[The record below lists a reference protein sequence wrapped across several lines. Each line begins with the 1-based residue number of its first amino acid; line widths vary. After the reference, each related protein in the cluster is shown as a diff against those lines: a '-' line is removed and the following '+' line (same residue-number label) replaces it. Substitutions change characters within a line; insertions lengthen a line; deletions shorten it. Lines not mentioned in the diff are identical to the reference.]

1 MALSNLYIFTYNN
14 YFNRI
19 IKKGTY
25 LSAYGTPLVSQASVN
40 FNPGDNVTTT
50 HILGKTAYNGKGD
63 YLVETD
69 SEETIKSRWFIID
82 TDFNRQGQWVLSLKR
97 DLIADNYN
105 KICEAPM
112 MVEKAMISS
121 KDNPLLYN
129 PEGFSFNQIKKQEIL
144 LQDKARKAWY
154 VMYFKKGMHF
164 TYEDP
169 VTHET
174 ITTTEARGSITPIDN
189 IKYDKKISTSLENS
203 IYSAGS
209 KKITTNEQVNLTY
222 YVDSPDIAW
231 IISRQ
236 RYKML
241 NKDSGISY
249 QQVDY
254 TQPTNSY
261 IWFNNT
267 QSVCSSQ
274 LNNAFGNQYSNL
286 KTALLTDTG
295 NTSQISESQYQ
306 ELKQIGTDEYYVYS
320 TIDSKLYGITVTETV
335 QNISGDLNTG
345 DTYTLCQTLVN
356 STTLNK
362 SAHFGGKTVSYSM
375 TVKTLTVATREITS
389 GTYNW
394 TIDFSV
400 MDETEDSEFNIIA
413 IPYQDVRF
421 YNGNT
426 YFYASAAV
434 SELLVHSIARVCTS
448 EWLVDIQLI
457 PYCPDQNIVRNYLL
471 DLSDYTDYDPETYS
485 RTSTRYSY
493 YNAGSIYNC
502 GFILY
507 VTKSNISFDI
517 TQALS
522 VPSVSGD
529 TTLDYKISNEC
540 DLYKIVSPNYNGS
553 FEFSVAKNDGVNTFN
568 VDMTLIPYNPYIHIN
583 PNFKALYGTDWND
596 SKGLICG
603 GDFSLPFYTSA
614 WETYKLQNKN
624 FELIFD
630 RQVRNLDFKQGQE
643 RISEYVNTGLGV
655 LKGGTMGAA
664 AGGSVGGAY
673 GAIAGAAVGT
683 VGSVV
688 SGVADIAL
696 MNARQAEDKS
706 FLLDNYKYQL
716 GNIKALPDTINKVT
730 PLTYNNKIYPF
741 IEVYSCTPEE
751 KDMLMNYIKYQ
762 SMTVNA
768 IGSINGY
775 KQSNLTFIKGQI
787 IRLEDLDLDSHEAF
801 EIYDEIRKGVYI

>member
-1 MALSNLYIFTYNN
+1 MALSNLYIFKYNN

-19 IKKGTY
+19 IKKETS
-25 LSAYGTPLVSQASVN
+25 LASYGTPLFNQANVN
-40 FNPGDNVTTT
+40 FNPGDNVTTK
-50 HILGKTAYNGKGD
+50 HVLGKATYDGKGD
-63 YLVETD
+63 YLIETD
-69 SEETIKSRWFIID
+69 LENNIVTRWFIID
-82 TDFNRQGQWVLSLKR
+82 TDFTRQGQWVVSLKR
-97 DLIADNYN
+97 DLIADNYSEV
-105 KICEAPM
+105 CEAPM
-112 MVEKAMISS
+112 MVEKAMINS

-144 LQDKARKAWY
+144 LQDKARKPWY
-154 VMYFKKGMHF
+154 VLYFKKGM
-164 TYEDP
+164 P
-169 VTHET
+169 SKN
-174 ITTTEARGSITPIDN
+174 GSVTPIDN
-189 IKYDKKISTSLENS
+189 LKYDKKISTSLENS
-203 IYSAGS
+203 DFAPGTY
-209 KKITTNEQVNLTY
+209 KITTNEQVNLTY

-241 NKDSGISY
+241 NKSSGISY

-274 LNNAFGNQYSNL
+274 LNNAFGTQYSNL

-295 NTSQISESQYQ
+295 NSSQISTDRYNT
-306 ELKQIGTDEYYVYS
+306 LKQISSDEYYVYS
-320 TIDSKLYGITVTETV
+320 TADAKLYGITVTETV

-375 TVKTLTVATREITS
+375 TVKTLIVTKREITS

-394 TIDFSV
+394 TIDFGA
-400 MDETEDSEFNIIA
+400 MTETDDSEFNIIA
-413 IPYQDVRF
+413 LPYQDVSF

-426 YFYASAAV
+426 TFYASAAV
-434 SELLVHSIARVCTS
+434 SELLVHSIAKVCTS
-448 EWLVDIQLI
+448 DWLVDIQLI
-457 PYCPDQNIVRNYLL
+457 PYCPDQYIVRNYSL
-471 DLSDYTDYDPETYS
+471 DVSDYTDYDPQTYVRS
-485 RTSTRYSY
+485 STRYSF

-507 VTKSNISFDI
+507 VAKSSISFDI

-603 GDFSLPFYTSA
+603 GDFSLPFYTNA

-751 KDMLMNYIKYQ
+751 KNMLMNYIKYQ

-775 KQSNLTFIKGQI
+775 KQSTLTFIKGQI

>member
-1 MALSNLYIFTYNN
+1 MALSNLCIFKYNN

-19 IKKGTY
+19 IKKEDS
-25 LSAYGTPLVSQASVN
+25 LNAYGEPIFVLENAN
-40 FNPGDNVTTT
+40 FNVSDGITTT
-50 HILGKTAYNGKGD
+50 HIMGKTTYTGKGD
-63 YLVETD
+63 YLIETD
-69 SEETIKSRWFIID
+69 DEDNIKSRWFIID

-97 DLIADNYN
+97 DIIADNYN
-105 KICEAPM
+105 KVCEAPM
-112 MVEKAMISS
+112 MVEKAIVNS
-121 KDNPLLYN
+121 KNNPLLYN

-144 LQDKARKAWY
+144 LKDKAEKAWY
-154 VMYFKKGMHF
+154 VLYFKKSMG
-164 TYEDP
+164 
-169 VTHET
+169 VKN
-174 ITTTEARGSITPIDN
+174 GSITPIDN
-189 IKYDKKISTSLENS
+189 LKYDKKISTSLEDS

-241 NKDSGISY
+241 NKASGISY

-261 IWFNNT
+261 LWFNNT

-274 LNNAFGNQYSNL
+274 LNTAFGTQYSNL

-295 NTSQISESQYQ
+295 NSSQITESQYNT
-306 ELKQIGTDEYYVYS
+306 LKQIGSDEYYVYS
-320 TIDSKLYGITVTETV
+320 TTDSKLYGITVTETV
-335 QNISGDLNTG
+335 QNVSGDLNTG
-345 DTYTLCQTLVN
+345 STYTLCQNLVN
-356 STTLNK
+356 STTLDK
-362 SAHFGGKTVSYSM
+362 SDHFGGKTVSYSM

-394 TIDFSV
+394 TIDFGS
-400 MDETEDSEFNIIA
+400 MTETSDSEFNILA
-413 IPYQDVRF
+413 LPYQDVRF

-434 SELLVHSIARVCTS
+434 SELLVHSIAKVCTS

-471 DLSDYTDYDPETYS
+471 DVSDYTDYDPETYQ
-485 RTSTRYSY
+485 RTSTRYAY

-502 GFILY
+502 GFMLY
-507 VTKSNISFDI
+507 VAKSSISFDI

-583 PNFKALYGTDWND
+583 PNFKALYGNDWND

-624 FELIFD
+624 YELIFD

-643 RISEYVNTGLGV
+643 RIGEYINTSLGV

-673 GAIAGAAVGT
+673 GAIAGGIIGT
-683 VGSVV
+683 AGSIAT
-688 SGVADIAL
+688 GIADISL

>member
-1 MALSNLYIFTYNN
+1 MALSNLYIFRYNN

-19 IKKGTY
+19 IKKETY
-25 LSAYGTPLVSQASVN
+25 LASYGTPLFTQLNVN
-40 FNPGDNVTTT
+40 FNPGDNVTSK
-50 HILGKTAYNGKGD
+50 HVLGKATYNGKGD
-63 YLVETD
+63 YLIETD
-69 SEETIKSRWFIID
+69 LENNIVTRWFIID
-82 TDFNRQGQWVLSLKR
+82 TDFTRQGQWVVSLKR

-105 KICEAPM
+105 NVCEAPM
-112 MVEKAMISS
+112 MVEKAMINS

-154 VMYFKKGMHF
+154 VLYFKKSMGVK
-164 TYEDP
+164 T
-169 VTHET
+169 
-174 ITTTEARGSITPIDN
+174 GSITPIDN
-189 IKYDKKISTSLENS
+189 LKYDKKISESLEDS
-203 IYSAGS
+203 DFAPGTY
-209 KKITTNEQVNLTY
+209 KITTNEQVNLTY

-236 RYKML
+236 RYKMI
-241 NKDSGISY
+241 NKESGINY

-261 IWFNNT
+261 LWFNNT

-274 LNNAFGNQYSNL
+274 LNDAFRPQFSNL

-295 NTSQISESQYQ
+295 NSAQISTDKYNT
-306 ELKQIGTDEYYVYS
+306 LKQISSDEYFVYS
-320 TIDSKLYGITVTETV
+320 TADAKLYGITVTETV
-335 QNISGDLNTG
+335 KNISGDLNTG
-345 DTYTLCQTLVN
+345 DTYTLCQNLVD
-356 STTLNK
+356 STTLDQ
-362 SAHFGGKTVSYSM
+362 SDHFGSKTVSYSM
-375 TVKTLTVATREITS
+375 TVKTLTVARREITS

-394 TIDFSV
+394 TIDFGS
-400 MDETEDSEFNIIA
+400 MTETADSEFNIIA
-413 IPYQDVRF
+413 IPYQDVSF

-426 YFYASAAV
+426 TFNATASV
-434 SELLVHSIARVCTS
+434 SELLVHSIAKVCTS

-457 PYCPDQNIVRNYLL
+457 PYCPDQNIVRNYSL
-471 DLSDYTDYDPETYS
+471 DVSDYTDYDPQTYQ
-485 RTSTRYSY
+485 RTSTRYAF

-502 GFILY
+502 GFMLY
-507 VTKSNISFDI
+507 VAKSSISFDI

-522 VPSVSGD
+522 VPSISGD

-624 FELIFD
+624 YQNIFD

-643 RISEYVNTGLGV
+643 RISEYINTGLGV

-741 IEVYSCTPEE
+741 IEVYTCTPEE
-751 KDMLMNYIKYQ
+751 KDILMNYIKYQ

-775 KQSNLTFIKGQI
+775 KQSTLTFIKGQI